1 VKDNAGRIAKKL
13 ARRKRRIE
21 KRLQVARD
29 ARFERMMSGAPPV
42 LSSAGLKY
50 ELADKTQ
57 AIVYGGVPLMLRV
70 ARESG
75 LIDAIDQGVPILKW
89 RCPYYESD
97 HVLNLAM
104 NPLCEGTCLEH
115 IERRRNDEAFLNA
128 IGADSIPDPTT
139 AGDFCRRFSGASVR
153 QLLDAINQA
162 RLKVW
167 KRQPEEFFDEALI
180 DMDGTLTITTGEC
193 KEGMDISYKGD
204 WGYHP
209 LVVSLANTKE
219 VLSIVNRSGNR
230 PSHEGAAD
238 EADRAITLCREA
250 GFKVIRLRGDTDFS
264 QTEHLDRWH
273 DAGDVLFQFGY
284 DATKNLIELADNLL
298 EFAWQTLTRPARYSV
313 KTKTRAKPDNV
324 KREVIRRRQFEH
336 LELQSEQ
343 VAEFEYQP
351 TACKRSYRMVV
362 IRKNISHEKGD
373 KLLFDEIRYFF
384 YITND
389 RQASAA
395 EIVFGCNDRCDQE
408 NLIAQIAG
416 GARALSAPVDSLVSN
431 WAYMVMTS
439 LAWTLKA
446 WSALLLPITPRHR
459 ESHERART
467 SWLRMEF
474 KTFVNEVLKVP
485 CQIVRQGRRVIHRVL
500 HWNPQLPT
508 FFRLAVALNC

>member
-1 VKDNAGRIAKKL
+1 MKLSAVRMADKL

-21 KRLQVARD
+21 KRLQSARD
-29 ARFERMMSGAPPV
+29 GRFVRMMAGAPAV
-42 LSSAGLKY
+42 LGTAGLKY

-75 LIDAIDQGVPILKW
+75 LIDAIDRSVPILKW

-104 NPLCEGTCLEH
+104 NALCEGTCLEH

-128 IGADSIPDPTT
+128 VGAESIPDPTT
-139 AGDFCRRFSGASVR
+139 AGDFCRRFSSLSVR
-153 QLLDAINQA
+153 QLLDAINRA
-162 RLKVW
+162 RLNVW
-167 KRQPEEFFDEALI
+167 QRQPKEFFDEAFI
-180 DMDGTLTITTGEC
+180 DMDGTLTVTTGEC
-193 KEGMDISYKGD
+193 KEGMDISYKGE

-209 LVVSLANTKE
+209 LVVSLANTGE

-230 PSHEGAAD
+230 PSEEGAAD
-238 EADRAITLCREA
+238 EADRAIKLCREA
-250 GFKVIRLRGDTDFS
+250 GFRIIRLRGDTAFT
-264 QTEHLDRWH
+264 QTEHLDRWD
-273 DAGDVLFQFGY
+273 DAGDVRFQFGY
-284 DATKNLIELADNLL
+284 DAKKNLIALAENLD
-298 EFAWQTLTRPARYSV
+298 ESAWQTLTRPARYAV
-313 KTKTRAKPDNV
+313 KTKPRAKPANV
-324 KREVIRRRQFEH
+324 KRQVVRRRQFEH
-336 LELQSEQ
+336 LELKSEQ
-343 VAEFEYQP
+343 VAEFDYQP
-351 TACKRSYRMVV
+351 TACKRPHRMVV

-389 RQASAA
+389 RDASAA

-408 NLIAQIAG
+408 NLIANIAG
-416 GARALSAPVDSLVSN
+416 GVRALSAPVDNLVSN

-446 WSALLLPITPRHR
+446 WSALLLPVTPRHR
-459 ESHERART
+459 PSHEAART
-467 SWLRMEF
+467 TWLRMEF

-500 HWNPQLPT
+500 HWNPQLPIL
-508 FFRLAVALNC
+508 FRLAAVLNC

>member
-1 VKDNAGRIAKKL
+1 MKSNAGRIAKKL

-29 ARFERMMSGAPPV
+29 SRFVRMMSGAPPV
-42 LSSAGLKY
+42 LSSTGLKY

-75 LIDAIDQGVPILKW
+75 LIDVIDRGVPILKW

-104 NPLCEGTCLEH
+104 NALCEGTCLEH

-139 AGDFCRRFSGASVR
+139 AGDFCRRFTNANVR
-153 QLLDAINQA
+153 QLLDAINRA

-167 KRQPEEFFDEALI
+167 KRQPTEFFEEALV
-180 DMDGTLTITTGEC
+180 DMDGTLTVTTGEC

-209 LVVSLANTKE
+209 LVVSLANTSE

-230 PSHEGAAD
+230 PSEEGAAD
-238 EADRAITLCREA
+238 EADRAIKLCRKA
-250 GFKVIRLRGDTDFS
+250 GFKIIRLRGDTAFS

-284 DATKNLIELADNLL
+284 DAKKNLIELADNLP
-298 EFAWQTLTRPARYSV
+298 ESAWQTLTRPARYSV
-313 KTKTRAKPDNV
+313 KTKPRAKPDNV
-324 KREVIRRRQFEH
+324 KRQVIRRREFEH

>member
-1 VKDNAGRIAKKL
+1 MA
-13 ARRKRRIE
+13 
-21 KRLQVARD
+21 
-29 ARFERMMSGAPPV
+29 SGAPPV
-42 LSSAGLKY
+42 FSTSGLKY

-57 AIVYGGVPLMLRV
+57 AIVYGGAPLMLRV

-75 LIDAIDQGVPILKW
+75 LIDAIDRNVPILKY

-104 NPLCEGTCLEH
+104 NAFCEGACLEH

-139 AGDFCRRFSGASVR
+139 AGDFCRRFSDVSVR
-153 QLLDAINQA
+153 WLLDAINLA
-162 RLKVW
+162 RLNVW
-167 KRQPEEFFDEALI
+167 KRQPAEFFEEALV
-180 DMDGTLTITTGEC
+180 DMDGTMTVTTGVC
-193 KEGMDISYKGD
+193 KEGMDISYKGE

-209 LVVSLANTKE
+209 LVVSLANTGE

-230 PSHEGAAD
+230 PSHEGAAK
-238 EADRAITLCREA
+238 EADLAIALCRRA
-250 GFKVIRLRGDTDFS
+250 GFKIIRLRGDTDFS
-264 QTEHLDRWH
+264 QTEHLDGW
-273 DAGDVLFQFGY
+273 DEAGDVRFQFGY
-284 DATKNLIELADNLL
+284 DAKKNLNQIAENLD
-298 EFAWQTLTRPARYSV
+298 ESAWQTLTRPERYAV
-313 KTKTRAKPDNV
+313 KTKPRARRENV
-324 KREVIRRRQFEH
+324 KRRVVRDREYEH

-343 VAEFEYQP
+343 VAEFDYQP
-351 TACKRSYRMVV
+351 AACRRSYRMVV
-362 IRKNISHEKGD
+362 VRKNISHEKGE

-389 RQASAA
+389 RDASAT

-416 GARALSAPVDSLVSN
+416 GVRALSAPVDNLVGN

-446 WSALLLPITPRHR
+446 WAALLLPVTPRHR
-459 ESHERART
+459 ESHEAARRC
-467 SWLRMEF
+467 WLRMEF
-474 KTFVNEVLKVP
+474 KTFVNTVLKIP

-508 FFRLAVALNC
+508 MFRLAAVLKC

>member
-1 VKDNAGRIAKKL
+1 MKLNMGRMAKKL
-13 ARRKRRIE
+13 ARRKRRIA
-21 KRLQVARD
+21 KRLQAARD
-29 ARFERMMSGAPPV
+29 GRFVRMMSGAPAV
-42 LSSAGLKY
+42 LSTAGLKY
-50 ELADKTQ
+50 ELSDKTQ

-75 LIDAIDQGVPILKW
+75 LIDEIDRGVPILKW

-104 NPLCEGTCLEH
+104 NALCEGTCLEH

-139 AGDFCRRFSGASVR
+139 AGDFCRRFSSTQVR
-153 QLLDAINQA
+153 QLLDAINRA
-162 RLKVW
+162 RLNVW
-167 KRQPEEFFDEALI
+167 RRQPQEFFDEALI
-180 DMDGTLTITTGEC
+180 DMDGTLTVTTGAC
-193 KEGMDISYKGD
+193 KEGMDISDKGD

-209 LVVSLANTKE
+209 LVVSLANTGE
-219 VLSIVNRSGNR
+219 VLSIVNRAGNR
-230 PSHEGAAD
+230 PSEEGAAD
-238 EADRAITLCREA
+238 EADRAIRLCRAA
-250 GFKVIRLRGDTDFS
+250 GFRIIRLRGDTAFS

-273 DAGDVLFQFGY
+273 ETGDVRFQFGY
-284 DATKNLIELADNLL
+284 GAKKNLL
-298 EFAWQTLTRPARYSV
+298 ELAENLDESAWQDLTRPARYAV
-313 KTKTRAKPDNV
+313 KTQPRSQPDNV
-324 KREVIRRRQFEH
+324 KRQVVRRREYEH

-351 TACKRSYRMVV
+351 AACHRPYRMVV

-384 YITND
+384 YLTND
-389 RQASAA
+389 RAATAA
-395 EIVFGCNDRCDQE
+395 EIVLGCNDRCDQE
-408 NLIAQIAG
+408 NLIAQLAG

-459 ESHERART
+459 VSHEAARRG
-467 SWLRMEF
+467 WLRMEF

-508 FFRLAVALNC
+508 LFRLAAVLKC

>member
-1 VKDNAGRIAKKL
+1 MKNNTGKIAKKL

-21 KRLQVARD
+21 QRLQVARET
-29 ARFERMMSGAPPV
+29 RFERMAAGAPAV
-42 LSSAGLKY
+42 LSTAGLKY
-50 ELADKTQ
+50 ELADKAQ

-75 LIDAIDQGVPILKW
+75 LIEAIDSSVPILKW

-97 HVLNLAM
+97 QVLNLAM
-104 NPLCEGTCLEH
+104 NALCEGTCLEH

-128 IGADSIPDPTT
+128 IGANSIPDPTT
-139 AGDFCRRFSGASVR
+139 AGDFCRRFSQGSVR
-153 QLLDAINQA
+153 QLLNAINRA

-167 KRQPEEFFDEALI
+167 KRQPQEFFNEALV
-180 DMDGTLTITTGEC
+180 DMDGTMTVTTGEC
-193 KEGMDISYKGD
+193 KEGMDISYKGE
-204 WGYHP
+204 WGYPP
-209 LVVSLANTKE
+209 LVVSLANTQE

-238 EADRAITLCREA
+238 EADRVIKLCRKA
-250 GFKVIRLRGDTDFS
+250 GFKTIRLRGDTDFS
-264 QTEHLDRWH
+264 QTEHLDRWD
-273 DAGDVLFQFGY
+273 DATDVRFQFGY
-284 DATKNLIELADNLL
+284 DAKKNLIGLADDLP
-298 EFAWQTLTRPARYSV
+298 ESAWETLTRPARYSV
-313 KTKTRAKPDNV
+313 KTQPRAKPVNV
-324 KREVIRRRQFEH
+324 KRQVIRRREFEH

-351 TACKRSYRMVV
+351 TACQRP
-362 IRKNISHEKGD
+362 D
-373 KLLFDEIRYFF
+373 
-384 YITND
+384 ITND
-389 RQASAA
+389 REATAA

-416 GARALSAPVDSLVSN
+416 GVRALSAPVDSLVSN

-459 ESHERART
+459 ESHEAART
-467 SWLRMEF
+467 TWLRMEF

-508 FFRLAVALNC
+508 FFRLAAALNC

>member
-1 VKDNAGRIAKKL
+1 VKNNAGRIAKKL

-21 KRLQVARD
+21 KRLQVARET
-29 ARFERMMSGAPPV
+29 RFERMMSGAPPV

-50 ELADKTQ
+50 ELAEKAQ

-75 LIDAIDQGVPILKW
+75 LIDAIDSSVPILQW

-104 NPLCEGTCLEH
+104 NALCEGTCLEH

-139 AGDFCRRFSGASVR
+139 AGDFCRRFSGVSVR
-153 QLLDAINQA
+153 QLLDAINRA
-162 RLKVW
+162 RLNVW
-167 KRQPEEFFDEALI
+167 KRQPKEFFDEAFV
-180 DMDGTLTITTGEC
+180 DMDGTLTVTTGEC

-209 LVVSLANTKE
+209 LVVSLANTQE

-230 PSHEGAAD
+230 PSEEGAAD
-238 EADRAITLCREA
+238 EADRAIQLCREA
-250 GFKVIRLRGDTDFS
+250 GFQIIRLRGDTAFS

-273 DAGDVLFQFGY
+273 DAKNVRFQFGY
-284 DATKNLIELADNLL
+284 DAKKNLL
-298 EFAWQTLTRPARYSV
+298 ELAENLPESAWQTLTRPARYSV
-313 KTKTRAKPDNV
+313 KTQPRAKPDNV
-324 KREVIRRRQFEH
+324 KRQVIRRRQFEH
-336 LELQSEQ
+336 LELQGEQ

-351 TACKRSYRMVV
+351 SACKRSYRMVV
-362 IRKNISHEKGD
+362 IRKNISHEKGE
-373 KLLFDEIRYFF
+373 KVLFDEIRYFF

-446 WSALLLPITPRHR
+446 WSALLLPIAPRHR
-459 ESHERART
+459 ESHEAART
-467 SWLRMEF
+467 RWLRMEF
-474 KTFVNEVLKVP
+474 KTFVNEVLKIP
-485 CQIVRQGRRVIHRVL
+485 CQIVRQSRRVIHRVL

-508 FFRLAVALNC
+508 FFRLVTALNC

>member
-1 VKDNAGRIAKKL
+1 MKGTAGRIAKRL

-21 KRLQVARD
+21 NRLQVARD
-29 ARFERMMSGAPPV
+29 SRHVRAMSGAPPV
-42 LSSAGLKY
+42 FSTAGLKY

-75 LIDAIDQGVPILKW
+75 LVEAIDRGLPILQSH
-89 RCPYYESD
+89 CPYYESD
-97 HVLNLAM
+97 HVLNFALNA
-104 NPLCEGTCLEH
+104 LCEGTCLQH

-128 IGADSIPDPTT
+128 IQADSIPDPTT
-139 AGDFCRRFSGASVR
+139 AGDFCRRFTPANVR
-153 QLLDAINQA
+153 QLLDAINRA
-162 RLKVW
+162 RLNVW
-167 KRQPEEFFDEALI
+167 QRQPDDFFDEAII
-180 DMDGTLTITTGEC
+180 DMDGTLTVTTGEC

-209 LVVSLANTKE
+209 LLVSLANTGE
-219 VLSIVNRSGNR
+219 VLAIVNRSGNR
-230 PSHEGAAD
+230 PSEEGAAD
-238 EADRAITLCREA
+238 EADRLIPLCREA
-250 GFKVIRLRGDTDFS
+250 GFRVLRFRGDTAFS
-264 QTEHLDRWH
+264 QTKHLDRWH
-273 DAGDVLFQFGY
+273 NTGHVLFQFGY
-284 DATKNLIELADNLL
+284 DATPNLKELAEELP
-298 EFAWQTLTRPARYSV
+298 ESAWQTLTRPAKYSV
-313 KTKTRAKPDNV
+313 KTRPRAKPDNV
-324 KREVIRRRQFEH
+324 KREVVRRRLFEH

-351 TACKRSYRMVV
+351 TACERAYRMVV

-373 KLLFDEIRYFF
+373 HLLFDEIRYFF

-389 RQASAA
+389 REATAA

-408 NLIAQIAG
+408 NLIAQLAG
-416 GARALSAPVDSLVSN
+416 GLRALSAPVDSLVSN

-459 ESHERART
+459 ESHEAART
-467 SWLRMEF
+467 TWLRMEF

-485 CQIVRQGRRVIHRVL
+485 CQIVRQGRRVIPRVL

>member
-42 LSSAGLKY
+42 LSSVGLKY

-167 KRQPEEFFDEALI
+167 KRQPEEFFDEALV

-298 EFAWQTLTRPARYSV
+298 EFVWQTLTRPARYSV

-485 CQIVRQGRRVIHRVL
+485 CQIVRQGRRLIHRVL

>member
-1 VKDNAGRIAKKL
+1 MNSNAGRIAKKL

-21 KRLQVARD
+21 KRLRVARD
-29 ARFERMMSGAPPV
+29 WRFVRMASGAPAV

-50 ELADKTQ
+50 ELAQKTQ

-75 LIDAIDQGVPILKW
+75 LIDAIDSSVPILKW

-104 NPLCEGTCLEH
+104 NALCEGTCLEH

-139 AGDFCRRFSGASVR
+139 AGDFCRRFNRGSVR
-153 QLLDAINQA
+153 QLLDAINVA
-162 RLKVW
+162 RLNVW
-167 KRQPEEFFDEALI
+167 KRQPQEFFDEAI
-180 DMDGTLTITTGEC
+180 VDMDGTLTVTTGEC

-209 LVVSLANTKE
+209 LVVSLANTGE

-230 PSHEGAAD
+230 PSEEGAAE
-238 EADRAITLCREA
+238 EADRAIKLCRQA
-250 GFKVIRLRGDTDFS
+250 GYRIIRLRGDTAFS
-264 QTEHLDRWH
+264 QTKHLDGWH

-284 DATKNLIELADNLL
+284 DAMPNLKDLAENLP
-298 EFAWQTLTRPARYSV
+298 ESAWQTLTRPAKYKV
-313 KTKTRAKPDNV
+313 KTKPRAKPDNV
-324 KREVIRRRQFEH
+324 KRQVIRRREFEH
-336 LELQSEQ
+336 LELKSEQ
-343 VAEFEYQP
+343 VSEFEYQP
-351 TACKRSYRMVV
+351 TACQRAYRMVV

-389 RQASAA
+389 RAASAA
-395 EIVFGCNDRCDQE
+395 EIVFGCNDRCNQE
-408 NLIAQIAG
+408 NLIAQLAG

-446 WSALLLPITPRHR
+446 WSALLLPVTPRHR
-459 ESHERART
+459 ESHAAART
-467 SWLRMEF
+467 TWLRMEF

-485 CQIVRQGRRVIHRVL
+485 CQIVRQGRRIIHRVL

-508 FFRLAVALNC
+508 FFRLATALNC

>member
-1 VKDNAGRIAKKL
+1 MKQNAVRIAQKL
-13 ARRKRRIE
+13 ARRKRRIQ
-21 KRLQVARD
+21 KRLRVAQEM
-29 ARFERMMSGAPPV
+29 RFVRMMSGAPPV
-42 LSSAGLKY
+42 LNSAGMKY

-57 AIVYGGVPLMLRV
+57 AIVYGGVPLMMRV

-75 LIDAIDQGVPILKW
+75 LIDAIDQGVSIFKC

-104 NPLCEGTCLEH
+104 NAMCEGTCLEH

-139 AGDFCRRFSGASVR
+139 AGDFCRRFHSQTVR
-153 QLLDAINQA
+153 DLLDSINRA
-162 RLKVW
+162 RRNVW
-167 KRQPEEFFDEALI
+167 KRQSPAFFDEALI
-180 DMDGTLTITTGEC
+180 DRDGTLTITTGEC
-193 KEGMDISYKGD
+193 KEGMDISYNGE

-209 LVVSLANTKE
+209 LVVSLANTGE

-238 EADRAITLCREA
+238 EADRAIALCREA
-250 GFKVIRLRGDTDFS
+250 GFRTIRLRGDTDFS

-273 DAGDVLFQFGY
+273 ALPNVRFQFGY
-284 DATKNLIELADNLL
+284 DAKKNLVELAENLA
-298 EFAWQTLTRPARYSV
+298 ESAWHALARPARYTA
-313 KTKTRAKPDNV
+313 KTKPRARPENV
-324 KREVIRRRQFEH
+324 KRRVIRRREFEH
-336 LELQSEQ
+336 LELRSEQ
-343 VAEFEYQP
+343 VAEFDYQP
-351 TACKRSYRMVV
+351 AACQRPYRMVV
-362 IRKNISHEKGD
+362 VRKNISHEKGD
-373 KLLFDEIRYFF
+373 KVLFDEIRYFF

-389 RQASAA
+389 GEASAA

-416 GARALSAPVDSLVSN
+416 GVRALSAPVDNLVSN

-459 ESHERART
+459 ESHEAART
-467 SWLRMEF
+467 CWLRMEF
-474 KTFVNEVLKVP
+474 KTFVNEVLKIP
-485 CQIVRQGRRVIHRVL
+485 CQIVHQGRRVIHRVL

-508 FFRLAVALNC
+508 FFRLAAVLNC

>member
-1 VKDNAGRIAKKL
+1 MNRNSRIAKKL

-21 KRLQVARD
+21 KRLQAARD
-29 ARFERMMSGAPPV
+29 TRFVRMMSGAPPM

-57 AIVYGGVPLMLRV
+57 AIAYGGVPLMLRV
-70 ARESG
+70 AHESG
-75 LIDAIDQGVPILKW
+75 LVDAIDCGVPILKW

-104 NPLCEGTCLEH
+104 NALCEGTCLEH

-139 AGDFCRRFSGASVR
+139 EGDFCRRFSAANVR
-153 QLLDAINQA
+153 QLLDAINRA
-162 RLKVW
+162 RLNVW
-167 KRQPEEFFDEALI
+167 KQQPDEFFDEAFV
-180 DMDGTLTITTGEC
+180 DMDGTMTVTTGEC
-193 KEGMDISYKGD
+193 KGGMDISYKGD

-209 LVVSLANTKE
+209 LVVSLANTSE

-230 PSHEGAAD
+230 PSEEGAAD
-238 EADRAITLCREA
+238 EADRAITLCRQA
-250 GFKVIRLRGDTDFS
+250 GFRCIRLRGDTAFS

-273 DAGDVLFQFGY
+273 EAGDVLFQFGY
-284 DATKNLIELADNLL
+284 AGKQNLKDLAENLP
-298 EFAWQTLTRPARYSV
+298 ESAWQTLTRPARYAV
-313 KTKTRAKPDNV
+313 KTKPRAKPDNV
-324 KREVIRRRQFEH
+324 KRQVVRRRLFEH
-336 LELQSEQ
+336 LELKSEQ

-351 TACKRSYRMVV
+351 VACRRSYRLVLV
-362 IRKNISHEKGD
+362 RKNISHEKGEQV
-373 KLLFDEIRYFF
+373 LFDEIRYFF

-389 RQASAA
+389 RTASTA

-408 NLIAQIAG
+408 NLIAQLAG

-459 ESHERART
+459 ESHEAARKT
-467 SWLRMEF
+467 WLRMEF

-508 FFRLAVALNC
+508 FFRLSAALNC

>member
-1 VKDNAGRIAKKL
+1 MKNNTGKIAKKL

-21 KRLQVARD
+21 QRLQVARET
-29 ARFERMMSGAPPV
+29 RFQRMAAGAPPV
-42 LSSAGLKY
+42 LSTAGLKY
-50 ELADKTQ
+50 ELADKAQ

-75 LIDAIDQGVPILKW
+75 LIEAIDSSVPILKW

-104 NPLCEGTCLEH
+104 NALCEGTCLEH

-139 AGDFCRRFSGASVR
+139 AGDFCRRFSQESVR
-153 QLLDAINQA
+153 QLLDAINCA

-167 KRQPEEFFDEALI
+167 KRQPQEFFNEALV
-180 DMDGTLTITTGEC
+180 DMDGTMTVTTGEC
-193 KEGMDISYKGD
+193 KEGMDISYKGE

-209 LVVSLANTKE
+209 LVVSLANTQE

-230 PSHEGAAD
+230 PSHEGAAN
-238 EADRAITLCREA
+238 EADRVIKLCRKA
-250 GFKVIRLRGDTDFS
+250 GFKTIRLRGDTDFS
-264 QTEHLDRWH
+264 QTEHLDRWD
-273 DAGDVLFQFGY
+273 DATDVRFQFGY
-284 DATKNLIELADNLL
+284 DAKKNLIGLADDLP
-298 EFAWQTLTRPARYSV
+298 ESAWETLTRPARYAV
-313 KTKTRAKPDNV
+313 KTQPRAKPVNV
-324 KREVIRRRQFEH
+324 KRQVIRRREFEH

-351 TACKRSYRMVV
+351 TACQRPYRLVV

-373 KLLFDEIRYFF
+373 KVLFDEIRDFF

-389 RQASAA
+389 REATAS

-416 GARALSAPVDSLVSN
+416 GVRALSAPVDSLVSN

-459 ESHERART
+459 ESHEAART
-467 SWLRMEF
+467 TWLRMEF

-508 FFRLAVALNC
+508 FFRLAAALNC

>member
-1 VKDNAGRIAKKL
+1 VNSNSGRIAKKL
-13 ARRKRRIE
+13 VRRKRRIE
-21 KRLQVARD
+21 QRLAR
-29 ARFERMMSGAPPV
+29 ARENRFVRMASGAPAV

-50 ELADKTQ
+50 ELAEKSQ

-75 LIDAIDQGVPILKW
+75 LIDAIDSSVPILKW

-104 NPLCEGTCLEH
+104 NALCEGTCLEH

-139 AGDFCRRFSGASVR
+139 AGDFCRRFTQASVR
-153 QLLDAINQA
+153 QLLDAINRA
-162 RLKVW
+162 RLNVW
-167 KRQPEEFFDEALI
+167 KRQPPEFFDEAI
-180 DMDGTLTITTGEC
+180 VDMDGTLTVTTGEC

-209 LVVSLANTKE
+209 LVVSLANTSE

-230 PSHEGAAD
+230 PSEEGAAD
-238 EADRAITLCREA
+238 EADRAIKLCREA
-250 GFKVIRLRGDTDFS
+250 GFQIIRLRGDTAFS

-273 DAGDVLFQFGY
+273 NAKDVRFQFGY
-284 DATKNLIELADNLL
+284 DAKKNLIELA
-298 EFAWQTLTRPARYSV
+298 EQVPESTWEKLTRPAKYAV
-313 KTKTRAKPDNV
+313 KTKTRQKPDNV
-324 KREVIRRRQFEH
+324 KRQVIRRREFEH

-351 TACKRSYRMVV
+351 TACQRPYRMVV

-373 KLLFDEIRYFF
+373 KVLFDEIRYFF

-389 RQASAA
+389 REASTA
-395 EIVFGCNDRCDQE
+395 EIVLGCNDRCDQE

-446 WSALLLPITPRHR
+446 WSSLLLPITPRHR
-459 ESHERART
+459 ESHEATRT
-467 SWLRMEF
+467 TWLRMEF

-508 FFRLAVALNC
+508 LFRLATALNC